1 MEFFLEGFINAIQP
15 VTFLHMV
22 FGVILGIIIGAL
34 PGMTASMGIILL
46 LPLTYHL
53 EPATALVMLAG
64 MYCGSMYGG
73 SISAILINTPGTP
86 SAAATVLDGHPLAQQ
101 GKAAKAIG
109 MAAIAS
115 FTGGL
120 LSVICLI
127 LLSPQLARVALRF
140 QPPDYFM
147 LAIFGL
153 TIMASTSGGNM
164 VKGLISGITGLLIAS
179 VGIDGVMG
187 TMRFTFGI
195 PSLSGGFAVVPVL
208 IGLFAV
214 PEVLWKIAH
223 KGEQGNVMEQKLKGI
238 LPSLPELKSV
248 IPAILIGSAI
258 GIFIG
263 IVPGTG
269 GAIACFLAY
278 NEVRRWS
285 KNKEKFGKGA
295 LEGIAAAESSNNG
308 TTGGALVPMLSLGVP
323 GDVVTAVMLGALM
336 LIGVRPG
343 PLLFTESP
351 IVVYTLFG
359 GLLLAQFVML
369 ISGLLLAKISPKILG
384 IPNNILMPIV
394 MVLCVVGAFTLN
406 NNLFDVLVAMIFGII
421 GYVMRKHGYP
431 AAPMVLGVVLGPMAE
446 GNLNRALLISQ
457 NNWATFIQSPIS
469 LAFLI
474 LSIASVG
481 LAYYSSM
488 SKKGKEAGAS
498 SNRI

>member
-1 MEFFLEGFINAIQP
+1 MEFFLEGLSNALQP
-15 VTFLHMV
+15 MTFLYMV
-22 FGVILGIIIGAL
+22 LGVILGIIIGAL

-53 EPATALVMLAG
+53 EPGTALVMLAG

-73 SISAILINTPGTP
+73 SISAILLRTPGTP
-86 SAAATVLDGHPLAQQ
+86 SAAATVLDGYPLAQQ
-101 GKAAKAIG
+101 GKAGKAIG
-109 MAAIAS
+109 MATIAS

-120 LSVICLI
+120 LSVLCLI
-127 LLSPQLARVALRF
+127 LLAPQLARVALRF
-140 QPPDYFM
+140 QPPDFFM

-164 VKGLISGITGLLIAS
+164 VKGLISGIIGLLIAT
-179 VGIDGVMG
+179 VGVDGVMG

-195 PSLSGGFAVVPVL
+195 PALSGGFSVVPVM

-214 PEVLWKIAH
+214 PQVLWEIEH
-223 KGEQGNVMEQKLKGI
+223 RDEQGSVIAQKLKGI
-238 LPSLPELKSV
+238 FPTLPELKSV
-248 IPAILIGSAI
+248 IPALLIGSAI

-285 KNKEKFGKGA
+285 KNKDKFGKGA

-308 TTGGALVPMLSLGVP
+308 TTGGALIPMLSLGIP

-351 IVVYTLFG
+351 VVVYTLFG

-369 ISGLLLAKISPKILG
+369 FAGLLMAKISPKILG
-384 IPNNILMPIV
+384 IPYSILMPLV

-406 NNLFDVLVAMIFGII
+406 NNLFDVFVVMIFGII
-421 GYVMRKHGYP
+421 GYVMRKHDYP

-446 GNLNRALLISQ
+446 SNLNRALLISQ
-457 NNWATFIQSPIS
+457 NDWMTFLQSPIS

-474 LSIASVG
+474 LSIISVG
-481 LAYYSSM
+481 LALYSSM
-488 SKKGKEAGAS
+488 PKKEKVACSVSK
-498 SNRI
+498 